1 MNDELRKIIKK
12 RGIHPIS
19 YTKKGKV
26 YIIKE
31 KKHSFVIK
39 LNTNNYDIYKYLL
52 SRDFLY
58 FPENFSYKNS
68 NYDIYEYIPD
78 IKEEYEQKLEDLI
91 IIISKLHSKTSYR
104 REIDLDD
111 IKSIYEDTKSKI
123 EKIRQYYVR
132 LNDSIDKELFL
143 SPVNYLLARN
153 ISLIYYALD
162 ISNKY
167 IDEWYKHIIKEKG
180 LRVALLHNN
189 ISIDHLIIDDK
200 KYLISWDYAYFNNP
214 IYDIENFYRKYY
226 YYLELQ
232 DVLQIYEKNNKLYNL
247 EYKLLFALL
256 LIPKI
261 IDASSNSLLD
271 IEKTNNEIL
280 YLNKVITFLKNNK
293 EISEK

>member
-162 ISNKY
+162 LSNKY

-214 IYDIENFYRKYY
+214 IYDIENLYRKYY

-261 IDASSNSLLD
+261 IDTSSNSLLD
-271 IEKTNNEIL
+271 IEKTNTEIL